1 MPNNDS
7 FQPVLQWRKLDC
19 DSTAK
24 KDAPWKS
31 SGNREKKHSH
41 ETENKKIVSRQDSIN
56 ADAACRRRQ
65 LEDTAKTKTN
75 KKSSEHDRRTH
86 IVESRK
92 SHYSHCNMAKEE
104 KRPLVYNHNNSTK
117 HATKKAAAL
126 HLQLQPLS
134 MDQDVSTSSKTNE
147 SAKDDENQTA
157 RKNESAR
164 DDEKHPAVC
173 NNSSKVTVK
182 HIQFSVDNG

>member
-1 MPNNDS
+1 MPNNAS
-7 FQPVLQWRKLDC
+7 FQPVLQWRKLAC

-24 KDAPWKS
+24 KDAQWKS
-31 SGNREKKHSH
+31 SGNREKKHSPG
-41 ETENKKIVSRQDSIN
+41 ETETKKVSRQDSIN
-56 ADAACRRRQ
+56 AEAVCRRRQ
-65 LEDTAKTKTN
+65 VEDTAKTKTN

-117 HATKKAAAL
+117 HETKKVAAL

-134 MDQDVSTSSKTNE
+134 MDHDVSKSSRRTNE
-147 SAKDDENQTA
+147 SAKDEDENQIA
-157 RKNESAR
+157 RKNESYP
-164 DDEKHPAVC
+164 PAVC

-182 HIQFSVDNG
+182 HLQFRL